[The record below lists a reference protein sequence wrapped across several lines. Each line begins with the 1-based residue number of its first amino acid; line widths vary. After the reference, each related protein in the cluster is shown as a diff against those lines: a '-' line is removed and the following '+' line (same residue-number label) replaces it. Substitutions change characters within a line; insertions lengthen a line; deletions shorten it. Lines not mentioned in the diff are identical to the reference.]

1 MPLQLTG
8 PFLPMLA
15 SGALALGLLWW
26 LKSILVP
33 LALAILLTF
42 LLSPPVSWLQRHGL
56 PRLLAVI
63 LMIAASVGIGSSIGW
78 TLAAQVNRLVDTFP
92 EYQQHLDAKIATLR
106 SDGHG
111 FFDKLQF
118 IVTRLSTQLDKA
130 SAPATAASD
139 PRRGGR
145 ASVPSATASSAPQ
158 AVTLVAD
165 PGPLHLGALWR
176 ASRPMLESLAMAGLT
191 LVLVIFMLLRR
202 EDLRDRVIAVV
213 GHGRLVLTTK
223 VFEDAGTRISRYLVR
238 QLMVNSGFGAVLGI
252 GLAAIGVPY
261 AMLWGALTAL
271 LRYVPYLGTW
281 LAAALPIALS
291 MVLTDGW
298 QPVLLV
304 AGLFLS
310 LELIVNML
318 IEPRAYGPGVGVSET
333 GTLVMVAFWTWLWG
347 PIGLVLATP
356 MTVCIVVLGKYV
368 PAFRPLSM
376 LLADRPALAPD
387 VRFYQRLLAHDEH
400 EALRIAQ
407 EGATTRGAAD
417 IYDALMRPA
426 LGYLRR
432 DLGRGL
438 LTDAEEAAALTVCER
453 VATAWQAAGCDTGA
467 ASRNP
472 TAPSLL
478 LIPARDAGA
487 ATAIHLFERVLEH
500 DRFDVTQAPC
510 GLLASE
516 VSQQVA
522 STRPFAAL
530 IAVVSEGALAQA
542 RLLCLRLRASDAE
555 LPIIV
560 GLWSAAGEGSDDA
573 RDGLMGA
580 GVDFVAESFDEA
592 RAHLA
597 SLRLLAPPRL
607 AAA

>member
-1 MPLQLTG
+1 
-8 PFLPMLA
+8 MLA
-15 SGALALGLLWW
+15 GLALTLGLLWW

-33 LALAILLTF
+33 IALAILLTF
-42 LLSPPVSWLQRHGL
+42 LLNPPVSWLQRQGV
-56 PRLLAVI
+56 PRLLAVT
-63 LMIAASVGIGSSIGW
+63 LMIAGSVGLSGGIGW
-78 TLAAQVNRLVDTFP
+78 TVAAQINRLVDTFP

-106 SDGHG
+106 PDGHG
-111 FFDKLQF
+111 FFDKLQI
-118 IVTRLSTQLDKA
+118 IVARVSSQLDKN
-130 SAPATAASD
+130 SAVTAAPD
-139 PRRGGR
+139 PRKGGK
-145 ASVPSATASSAPQ
+145 PSGPPATASSAPQ
-158 AVTLVAD
+158 AVTLIPD
-165 PGPLHLGALWR
+165 PGPLHLGAIWR

-238 QLMVNSGFGAVLGI
+238 QLMVNSGFGLVLGI

-261 AMLWGALTAL
+261 AILWGALTAL

-304 AGLFLS
+304 AGLFLT
-310 LELIVNML
+310 LELVVNML
-318 IEPRAYGPGVGVSET
+318 IEPRVYGQGVGICET

-356 MTVCIVVLGKYV
+356 MTVCIVVLGNYV
-368 PAFRPLSM
+368 PALRPVSM
-376 LLADRPALAPD
+376 LLADRPALTPE
-387 VRFYQRLLAHDEH
+387 VRFYQRLLAQDEH
-400 EALRIAQ
+400 EATRIA
-407 EGATTRGAAD
+407 AMSDLPPAD
-417 IYDALMRPA
+417 IYDQLMRPA

-432 DLGRGL
+432 DVGRGL
-438 LTDAEEAAALTVCER
+438 LTEVEESQALAVCER
-453 VATAWQAAGCDTGA
+453 LAQDFEVPDVHRA
-467 ASRNP
+467 
-472 TAPSLL
+472 APSQGSPALPALL

-487 ATAIHLFERVLEH
+487 TTAAKLFERVL
-500 DRFDVTQAPC
+500 DKWRFSVKVAPG

-516 VSQQVA
+516 ISQQVDSA
-522 STRPFAAL
+522 EPFATL

-542 RLLCLRLRASDAE
+542 RLLCLRLRAIDAD

-560 GLWSAAGEGSDDA
+560 GLWAAQGVGEGRDARNRLLAAGAE
-573 RDGLMGA
+573 
-580 GVDFVAESFDEA
+580 FVADNFDEA
-592 RAHLA
+592 RAHLE
-597 SLRLLAPPRL
+597 SLRLLFQPRL